1 MERHIGLV
9 DRTNKEEL
17 CFNCLFQASESFNQT
32 ESSVQ
37 LPNQQCLLTSLPE
50 HAQHILSDVTNLV
63 VLPLDTLLA
72 LLSVTCNTVILV
84 AILRMRSIQRPSLLL
99 LCSLS
104 TTDVIWAIFSAIH
117 NTKFFIFKNF
127 CPKHFSVEGVF
138 GVLLC
143 VFSTLGSLAM
153 ISCDRLLAVNNP
165 WWYRSHAT
173 RSHAVK
179 QITLVWM
186 IALTVSGI
194 GAGHRYNNSRLLW
207 SIFLYP
213 GSLFSVGY
221 SLTIIGC
228 YIGVLIAN
236 CRHGAS
242 MHLYGGPMRAVL
254 RREKQ
259 IANTVGLILLVLC
272 LTLLPAMTVPFV
284 LFNFGFKPEDT
295 TPLRP
300 LYYIFAT
307 LNGLLNPLLNYG
319 RIDDFRRAVRSLIRC
334 QRCCGEGRRIGD
346 VVYGQQRRNLFPL
359 RGSNRMTVTVDS
371 HQVTQ

>member
-1 MERHIGLV
+1 
-9 DRTNKEEL
+9 
-17 CFNCLFQASESFNQT
+17 
-32 ESSVQ
+32 
-37 LPNQQCLLTSLPE
+37 
-50 HAQHILSDVTNLV
+50 
-63 VLPLDTLLA
+63 
-72 LLSVTCNTVILV
+72 
-84 AILRMRSIQRPSLLL
+84 
-99 LCSLS
+99 
-104 TTDVIWAIFSAIH
+104 
-117 NTKFFIFKNF
+117 
-127 CPKHFSVEGVF
+127 
-138 GVLLC
+138 
-143 VFSTLGSLAM
+143 
-153 ISCDRLLAVNNP
+153 
-165 WWYRSHAT
+165 
-173 RSHAVK
+173 
-179 QITLVWM
+179 M

-221 SLTIIGC
+221 ALTIIGC
-228 YIGVLIAN
+228 YIGVLVVN

-284 LFNFGFKPEDT
+284 VFNFGFRPEDT

-300 LYYIFAT
+300 PYYIFAT

-319 RIDDFRRAVRSLIRC
+319 RIDDVRRAVRSLIRC
-334 QRCCGEGRRIGD
+334 QRCCGEGHRIGD
-346 VVYGQQRRNLFPL
+346 FDCGQRRRNVFLL
-359 RGSNRMTVTVDS
+359 RGRNRVTVTVGS